1 MGDDEANAHM
11 GAESQISISNHKENM
26 AKQKIV
32 SVSGKLSTKSV
43 DGERRIVFV
52 ASSNNEDRHYEHVD
66 VASLRLPLK
75 GGGDI
80 TVSAIPEEGISEVI
94 DIPLMLN
101 HSGDVRDVIGSIRA
115 AYFSNNELTFEAG
128 ISKREIAQDMLTLL
142 EEGHLSNA
150 FSITMIDYDYN
161 FDSETI
167 SKAEVIEVS
176 LVYRGSNKEARL
188 LAIKSLLGDKM
199 PTKLK
204 QNDNFG
210 DANGDGKDHTVAPEV
225 KTPETPEATETAD
238 EIPAGETEAPETPE
252 TPEEEVADEPEG
264 EAPQETPET
273 NTNPEE
279 EEETMNKQIAK
290 DGVVAKGTT
299 PSQPTAVNNYL
310 KTKSALADF
319 KNIVL
324 KHHRGSNEQI
334 MREWSEHIKSKG
346 VTGDAIMPAQ
356 IENIFFKAWV
366 DNPGI
371 LATFRTLNVKNAAV
385 YAMSTSDT
393 AKGHKKGDAK
403 SDQDLSAT
411 RRDLKGLGIYK
422 KLPIDLQDLYDD
434 ETGELLAFRVEE
446 LATRVANAIAIGAL
460 IGQGSGDNA
469 TKQGNRGLYPMLN
482 DINANSGF
490 GGSVATK
497 VTGLEGEGSYELAVR
512 ALGAVKDEKH
522 AGKNLIVPTGFTT
535 EIKLA
540 KGSDGHLMF
549 PAGSDIAALLG
560 AKQIFEIDELVGKDV
575 KAIAYAN
582 QSYVLVGEP
591 TATVRTDFDTNKNQ
605 DIMLTERYVG
615 GSAQGYKTVAGAF
628 AHS

>member
-1 MGDDEANAHM
+1 MT
-11 GAESQISISNHKENM
+11 I
-26 AKQKIV
+26 KQKTV
-32 SVSGKLSTKSV
+32 SVTGKLSTKSV

-80 TVSAIPEEGISEVI
+80 TVSSIPSEGVSEVI

-128 ISKREIAQDMLTLL
+128 ISKREIAQEMLTLL

-161 FDSETI
+161 IDSETI

-188 LAIKSLLGDKM
+188 LAIKSLLGDEMK
-199 PTKLK
+199 TK

-210 DANGDGKDHTVAPEV
+210 DANGDGKDHTVAPES
-225 KTPETPEATETAD
+225 PEVETS
-238 EIPAGETEAPETPE
+238 ETTEAPETADE
-252 TPEEEVADEPEG
+252 TPTDNSGEEIVNESEG
-264 EAPQETPET
+264 ETQEALET
-273 NTNPEE
+273 NNNEE
-279 EEETMNKQIAK
+279 KEETMNNKEIAK
-290 DGVVAKGTT
+290 DAVVEKGAM
-299 PSQPTAVNNYL
+299 PNQPASANNYL
-310 KTKSALADF
+310 KTKAALVDF

-324 KHHRGSNEQI
+324 KNHRGSNEQI
-334 MREWSEHIKSKG
+334 MREWNENLKSKG
-346 VTGDAIMPAQ
+346 VTGDAIMPSQ

-371 LATFRTLNVKNAAV
+371 LATFRTVGVKSAAV
-385 YAMSTSDT
+385 YAIGTSDT
-393 AKGHKKGDAK
+393 ANGHKKGDAK
-403 SDQDLSAT
+403 ADQSLT
-411 RRDLKGLGIYK
+411 NVRRDLKGLGIYK

-446 LATRVANAIAIGAL
+446 LAARVANAIAVGAL
-460 IGQGSGDNA
+460 IGQGAGDKA
-469 TKQGNRGLYPMLN
+469 TLQGTRGLYPMLA
-482 DINANSGF
+482 DINATNGY
-490 GGSVATK
+490 GSNVATK
-497 VTGLEGEGSYELAVR
+497 VTGETGEGSYELAVR
-512 ALGAVKDEKH
+512 AVGAVKDEKN
-522 AGKNLIVPTGFTT
+522 AGKILVVPTGFTT
-535 EIKLA
+535 ELKLA

-549 PAGSDIAALLG
+549 PAGSNFANLLDV
-560 AKQIFEIDELVGKDV
+560 KQIFEIDELVGKDV

-582 QSYVLVGEP
+582 QSYVLIGEP

-605 DIMLTERYVG
+605 DVMLTERYVG

-628 AHS
+628 AHA

>member
-1 MGDDEANAHM
+1 MT
-11 GAESQISISNHKENM
+11 I
-26 AKQKIV
+26 KQKIV
-32 SVSGKLSTKSV
+32 SVTGKLSTKSV

-80 TVSAIPEEGISEVI
+80 TVSAIPSEGVSEVI

-128 ISKREIAQDMLTLL
+128 ISKREIAQEMLTLL

-161 FDSETI
+161 IDSETI

-188 LAIKSLLGDKM
+188 LAIKSLLGDEMK
-199 PTKLK
+199 TK

-210 DANGDGKDHTVAPEV
+210 DANGDGKDHTVAPEA
-225 KTPETPEATETAD
+225 PEVETS
-238 EIPAGETEAPETPE
+238 ETTEAPETVNE
-252 TPEEEVADEPEG
+252 TSADNSEEEITNESES
-264 EAPQETPET
+264 EAPQEALET
-273 NTNPEE
+273 NNNEE
-279 EEETMNKQIAK
+279 KEETMNKQIAK
-290 DGVVAKGTT
+290 DAVVEKGAM
-299 PSQPTAVNNYL
+299 PNQPASANNYL
-310 KTKSALADF
+310 KTKAALVDF

-324 KHHRGSNEQI
+324 KNHRGSNEQI
-334 MREWSEHIKSKG
+334 MREWNENLKSKG
-346 VTGDAIMPAQ
+346 VTGDAIMPSQ

-371 LATFRTLNVKNAAV
+371 LATFRTVGVKSAAV
-385 YAMSTSDT
+385 YAIGTSDT
-393 AKGHKKGDAK
+393 ANGHKKGDAK
-403 SDQDLSAT
+403 VDQSLT
-411 RRDLKGLGIYK
+411 NVRRDLKSLGIYK

-446 LATRVANAIAIGAL
+446 LAARVANAIAVGAL
-460 IGQGSGDNA
+460 IGQGTGDKA
-469 TKQGNRGLYPMLN
+469 TLQGTRGLYPMLA
-482 DINANSGF
+482 DINATSGY
-490 GGSVATK
+490 GSNVATK
-497 VTGLEGEGSYELAVR
+497 VTGETGEGSYELAVR
-512 ALGAVKDEKH
+512 AVGAVKDEKN
-522 AGKNLIVPTGFTT
+522 AGKILVVPTGFTT
-535 EIKLA
+535 ELKLA

-549 PAGSDIAALLG
+549 PAGSNFANLLDV
-560 AKQIFEIDELVGKDV
+560 KQIFEIDELVGKDV

-582 QSYVLVGEP
+582 QSYVLIGEP

-605 DIMLTERYVG
+605 DVMLTERYVG

-628 AHS
+628 AHA

>member
-1 MGDDEANAHM
+1 MT
-11 GAESQISISNHKENM
+11 I
-26 AKQKIV
+26 KQKIV
-32 SVSGKLSTKSV
+32 SVTGKLSTKSV

-80 TVSAIPEEGISEVI
+80 TVSAIPSEGVSEVI

-128 ISKREIAQDMLTLL
+128 ISKREIAQEMLTLL

-161 FDSETI
+161 IDSETI

-188 LAIKSLLGDKM
+188 LAIKSLLGDEMK
-199 PTKLK
+199 TK

-210 DANGDGKDHTVAPEV
+210 DANGDGKDHTVAPEA
-225 KTPETPEATETAD
+225 PEVETS
-238 EIPAGETEAPETPE
+238 ETTEAPETANE
-252 TPEEEVADEPEG
+252 TSADNSEEETTNESES
-264 EAPQETPET
+264 EAPQEALET
-273 NTNPEE
+273 NNNEE
-279 EEETMNKQIAK
+279 KEETMNNKEIAK
-290 DGVVAKGTT
+290 DAVVEKGIM
-299 PSQPTAVNNYL
+299 PNQPASANNYL
-310 KTKSALADF
+310 KTKAALVDF

-324 KHHRGSNEQI
+324 KNHRGSNEQI
-334 MREWSEHIKSKG
+334 MREWNENLKSKG
-346 VTGDAIMPAQ
+346 VTGDAIMPSQ

-371 LATFRTLNVKNAAV
+371 LATFRTVGVKSAAV
-385 YAMSTSDT
+385 YAIGTSDT
-393 AKGHKKGDAK
+393 ANGHKKGDAK
-403 SDQDLSAT
+403 ADQSLT
-411 RRDLKGLGIYK
+411 NVRRDLKGLGIYK

-446 LATRVANAIAIGAL
+446 LAARVANAIAVGAL
-460 IGQGSGDNA
+460 IGQGTGDKA
-469 TKQGNRGLYPMLN
+469 TLQGTRGLYPMLS
-482 DINANSGF
+482 DINATSGY
-490 GGSVATK
+490 GSNVATK
-497 VTGLEGEGSYELAVR
+497 VTGETGEGSYELAVR
-512 ALGAVKDEKH
+512 AVGAVKDEKN
-522 AGKNLIVPTGFTT
+522 AGKILVVPTGFTT
-535 EIKLA
+535 ELKLA

-549 PAGSDIAALLG
+549 PAGSNFANLLDV
-560 AKQIFEIDELVGKDV
+560 KQIFEIDELVGKDV

-582 QSYVLVGEP
+582 QSYVLIGEP

-605 DIMLTERYVG
+605 DVMLTERYVG

-628 AHS
+628 AHA

>member
-1 MGDDEANAHM
+1 MT
-11 GAESQISISNHKENM
+11 I
-26 AKQKIV
+26 KQKIV
-32 SVSGKLSTKSV
+32 SVTGKLSTKSV

-80 TVSAIPEEGISEVI
+80 TVSSIPSEGVSEVI

-128 ISKREIAQDMLTLL
+128 ISKREIAQEMLTLL

-161 FDSETI
+161 IDSETI

-188 LAIKSLLGDKM
+188 LAIKSLLGDEMK
-199 PTKLK
+199 TK

-210 DANGDGKDHTVAPEV
+210 DANGDGKDHTVIRED
-225 KTPETPEATETAD
+225 TEAK
-238 EIPAGETEAPETPE
+238 APETPE
-252 TPEEEVADEPEG
+252 VPETTDETPTDNSGEEIVNESEG
-264 EAPQETPET
+264 ETQEAPET
-273 NTNPEE
+273 NNNEE
-279 EEETMNKQIAK
+279 KEETMNNKQIAK
-290 DGVVAKGTT
+290 DAVVEKGAM
-299 PSQPTAVNNYL
+299 PNQPASVNNYL
-310 KTKSALADF
+310 KTKAALVDF

-324 KHHRGSNEQI
+324 KNHRGSNEQI
-334 MREWSEHIKSKG
+334 MREWNENLKSKG
-346 VTGDAIMPAQ
+346 VTGDAIMPSQ

-371 LATFRTLNVKNAAV
+371 LATFRTVGVKSAAV
-385 YAMSTSDT
+385 YAIGTSDT
-393 AKGHKKGDAK
+393 ANGHKKGDAK
-403 SDQDLSAT
+403 ADQSLT
-411 RRDLKGLGIYK
+411 NVRRDLKGLGIYK

-446 LATRVANAIAIGAL
+446 LAARVANAIAVGAL
-460 IGQGSGDNA
+460 IGQGTGDKA
-469 TKQGNRGLYPMLN
+469 TLQGTRGLYPMLA
-482 DINANSGF
+482 DINATSGY
-490 GGSVATK
+490 GSNVATK
-497 VTGLEGEGSYELAVR
+497 ITGETGEGSYELAVR
-512 ALGAVKDEKH
+512 AVGAVKDEKN
-522 AGKNLIVPTGFTT
+522 AGKILVVPTGFTT
-535 EIKLA
+535 ELKLA

-549 PAGSDIAALLG
+549 PAGSNFANLLDV
-560 AKQIFEIDELVGKDV
+560 KQIFEIDELVGKDV

-582 QSYVLVGEP
+582 QSYVLIGEP

-605 DIMLTERYVG
+605 DVMLTERYVG

-628 AHS
+628 AHA

>member
-1 MGDDEANAHM
+1 MT
-11 GAESQISISNHKENM
+11 I
-26 AKQKIV
+26 KQKIV
-32 SVSGKLSTKSV
+32 SVTGKLSTKSV

-80 TVSAIPEEGISEVI
+80 TVSSIPSEGVSEVI

-128 ISKREIAQDMLTLL
+128 ISKREIAQEMLTLL

-161 FDSETI
+161 IDSETI

-188 LAIKSLLGDKM
+188 LAIKSLLGDEMK
-199 PTKLK
+199 KK

-210 DANGDGKDHTVAPEV
+210 DANGDGKDHTVIPEDTEAKAPETSKV
-225 KTPETPEATETAD
+225 SETTNETPANNSGEETTN
-238 EIPAGETEAPETPE
+238 ESEGETQEAPETNNN
-252 TPEEEVADEPEG
+252 EEK
-264 EAPQETPET
+264 
-273 NTNPEE
+273 
-279 EEETMNKQIAK
+279 EETMNNKEIAK
-290 DGVVAKGTT
+290 DAVVEKGAM
-299 PSQPTAVNNYL
+299 PNQPASANNYL
-310 KTKSALADF
+310 KTKAALLDF

-324 KHHRGSNEQI
+324 KNHRGSNEQI
-334 MREWSEHIKSKG
+334 MREWNENLKSKG
-346 VTGDAIMPAQ
+346 VTGDAIMPSQ

-371 LATFRTLNVKNAAV
+371 LATFRTVGVKSAAV
-385 YAMSTSDT
+385 YAIGTSDT
-393 AKGHKKGDAK
+393 ANGHKKGDAK
-403 SDQDLSAT
+403 ADQSLT
-411 RRDLKGLGIYK
+411 NVRRDLKGLGIYK

-446 LATRVANAIAIGAL
+446 LAARVANAIAVGAL
-460 IGQGSGDNA
+460 IGQGTGDKA
-469 TKQGNRGLYPMLN
+469 TLQGTRGLYPMLA
-482 DINANSGF
+482 DINATNGY
-490 GGSVATK
+490 GSNVATK
-497 VTGLEGEGSYELAVR
+497 VTGETGEGSYELAVR
-512 ALGAVKDEKH
+512 AVGAVKDEKN
-522 AGKNLIVPTGFTT
+522 AGKILVVPTGYTT
-535 EIKLA
+535 ELKLA

-549 PAGSDIAALLG
+549 PAGSNFANLLDV
-560 AKQIFEIDELVGKDV
+560 KQIFEIDELVGKDV

-582 QSYVLVGEP
+582 QSYVLIGEP

-605 DIMLTERYVG
+605 DVMLTERYVG

-628 AHS
+628 AHA

>member
-1 MGDDEANAHM
+1 MT
-11 GAESQISISNHKENM
+11 I
-26 AKQKIV
+26 KQKIV
-32 SVSGKLSTKSV
+32 SVTGKLSTKSV

-80 TVSAIPEEGISEVI
+80 TVSSIPSEGVSEVI

-128 ISKREIAQDMLTLL
+128 ISKREIAQEMLTLL

-161 FDSETI
+161 IDSETI

-188 LAIKSLLGDKM
+188 LAIKSLLGDEMK
-199 PTKLK
+199 TK

-210 DANGDGKDHTVAPEV
+210 DANGDGKDHTVAPES
-225 KTPETPEATETAD
+225 PEVETS
-238 EIPAGETEAPETPE
+238 ETTEAPETADE
-252 TPEEEVADEPEG
+252 TPTDNSGEEIVNESESETQ
-264 EAPQETPET
+264 EALET
-273 NTNPEE
+273 NNNEE
-279 EEETMNKQIAK
+279 KEETMNNKEIAK
-290 DGVVAKGTT
+290 DAVVEKGAM
-299 PSQPTAVNNYL
+299 PNQPASANNYL
-310 KTKSALADF
+310 KTKAALVDF

-324 KHHRGSNEQI
+324 KNHRGSNEQI
-334 MREWSEHIKSKG
+334 MREWNENLKSKG
-346 VTGDAIMPAQ
+346 VTGDAIMPSQ

-371 LATFRTLNVKNAAV
+371 LATFRTVGVKSAAV
-385 YAMSTSDT
+385 YAIGTSDT
-393 AKGHKKGDAK
+393 ANGHKKGDAK
-403 SDQDLSAT
+403 ADQSLT
-411 RRDLKGLGIYK
+411 NVRRDLKGLGIYK

-446 LATRVANAIAIGAL
+446 LAARVANAIAVGAL
-460 IGQGSGDNA
+460 IGQGTGDKA
-469 TKQGNRGLYPMLN
+469 TLQGTRGLYPMLA
-482 DINANSGF
+482 DINATSGY
-490 GGSVATK
+490 GSNVATK
-497 VTGLEGEGSYELAVR
+497 ITGETGEGSYELAVR
-512 ALGAVKDEKH
+512 AVGAVKDEKN
-522 AGKNLIVPTGFTT
+522 AGKILVVPTGFTT
-535 EIKLA
+535 ELKLA

-549 PAGSDIAALLG
+549 PAGSNFANLLDV
-560 AKQIFEIDELVGKDV
+560 KQIFEIDELVGKDV

-582 QSYVLVGEP
+582 QSYVLIGEP

-605 DIMLTERYVG
+605 DVMLTERYVG

-628 AHS
+628 AHA

>member
-1 MGDDEANAHM
+1 MT
-11 GAESQISISNHKENM
+11 I
-26 AKQKIV
+26 KQKIV
-32 SVSGKLSTKSV
+32 SVTGKLSTKSV

-80 TVSAIPEEGISEVI
+80 TVSAIPSEGVSEVI

-128 ISKREIAQDMLTLL
+128 ISKREIAQEMLTLL

-161 FDSETI
+161 IDSETI

-188 LAIKSLLGDKM
+188 LAIKSLLGDEMK
-199 PTKLK
+199 TK

-210 DANGDGKDHTVAPEV
+210 DANGDGENHTVAPEAPEV
-225 KTPETPEATETAD
+225 ETSETTESPETANETSAD
-238 EIPAGETEAPETPE
+238 NS
-252 TPEEEVADEPEG
+252 EEETTNESES
-264 EAPQETPET
+264 EAPQEALET
-273 NTNPEE
+273 NNTEE
-279 EEETMNKQIAK
+279 KEETMNNKEIAK
-290 DGVVAKGTT
+290 DAVVEKGAM
-299 PSQPTAVNNYL
+299 PNQPASANNYL
-310 KTKSALADF
+310 KTKAALVDF

-324 KHHRGSNEQI
+324 KNHRGSNEQI
-334 MREWSEHIKSKG
+334 MREWNENLKSKG
-346 VTGDAIMPAQ
+346 VTGDAIMPSQ

-371 LATFRTLNVKNAAV
+371 LATFRTVGVKSAAV
-385 YAMSTSDT
+385 YAIGTSDT
-393 AKGHKKGDAK
+393 ANGHKKGDAK
-403 SDQDLSAT
+403 ADQSLT
-411 RRDLKGLGIYK
+411 NVRRDLKGLGIYK

-446 LATRVANAIAIGAL
+446 LAARVANAIAVGAL
-460 IGQGSGDNA
+460 IGQGTGDKA
-469 TKQGNRGLYPMLN
+469 TLQGTRGLYPMLA
-482 DINANSGF
+482 DINATNGY
-490 GGSVATK
+490 GSNVATK
-497 VTGLEGEGSYELAVR
+497 ITGETGEGSYELAVR
-512 ALGAVKDEKH
+512 AVGAVKDEKN
-522 AGKNLIVPTGFTT
+522 AGKILVVPTGFTT
-535 EIKLA
+535 ELKLA

-549 PAGSDIAALLG
+549 PAGSNFANLLDV
-560 AKQIFEIDELVGKDV
+560 KQIFEIDELVGKDV

-582 QSYVLVGEP
+582 QSYVLIGEP

-605 DIMLTERYVG
+605 DVMLTERYVG

-628 AHS
+628 AHA

>member
-1 MGDDEANAHM
+1 MT
-11 GAESQISISNHKENM
+11 I
-26 AKQKIV
+26 KQKIV
-32 SVSGKLSTKSV
+32 SVTGKLSTKSV

-80 TVSAIPEEGISEVI
+80 TVSAIPSEGVSEVI

-128 ISKREIAQDMLTLL
+128 ISKREIAQEMLTLL

-161 FDSETI
+161 IDSETI

-188 LAIKSLLGDKM
+188 LAIKSLLGDEMK
-199 PTKLK
+199 TK

-210 DANGDGKDHTVAPEV
+210 DANGDGKDHTVAPEA
-225 KTPETPEATETAD
+225 PEVETSETTEVPETAD
-238 EIPAGETEAPETPE
+238 ETPTDNSGEEIVNESEGETQEAL
-252 TPEEEVADEPEG
+252 
-264 EAPQETPET
+264 ET
-273 NTNPEE
+273 NNNEE
-279 EEETMNKQIAK
+279 KEETMNNKEIAK
-290 DGVVAKGTT
+290 DAVVEKGAM
-299 PSQPTAVNNYL
+299 PNQPASANNYL
-310 KTKSALADF
+310 KTKAALVDF

-324 KHHRGSNEQI
+324 KNHRGSNEQI
-334 MREWSEHIKSKG
+334 MREWNENLKSKG
-346 VTGDAIMPAQ
+346 VTGDAIMPSQ

-371 LATFRTLNVKNAAV
+371 LATFRTVGVKSAAV
-385 YAMSTSDT
+385 YAIGTSDT
-393 AKGHKKGDAK
+393 ANGHKKGDAK
-403 SDQDLSAT
+403 ADQSLT
-411 RRDLKGLGIYK
+411 NVRRDLKGLGIYK

-446 LATRVANAIAIGAL
+446 LAARVANAIAVGAL
-460 IGQGSGDNA
+460 IGQGTGDKA
-469 TKQGNRGLYPMLN
+469 TLQGTRGLYPMLA
-482 DINANSGF
+482 DINATSGY
-490 GGSVATK
+490 GSNVATK
-497 VTGLEGEGSYELAVR
+497 ITGETGEGSYELAVR
-512 ALGAVKDEKH
+512 AVGAVKDEKN
-522 AGKNLIVPTGFTT
+522 AGKILVVPTGFTT
-535 EIKLA
+535 ELKLA

-549 PAGSDIAALLG
+549 PAGSNFANLLDV
-560 AKQIFEIDELVGKDV
+560 KQIFEIDELVGKDV

-582 QSYVLVGEP
+582 QSYVLIGEP

-605 DIMLTERYVG
+605 DVMLTERYVG

-628 AHS
+628 AHA

>member
-1 MGDDEANAHM
+1 MT
-11 GAESQISISNHKENM
+11 I
-26 AKQKIV
+26 KQKIV
-32 SVSGKLSTKSV
+32 SVTGKLSTKSV

-80 TVSAIPEEGISEVI
+80 TVSAIPSEGVSEVI

-128 ISKREIAQDMLTLL
+128 ISKREIAQEMLTLL

-161 FDSETI
+161 IDSETI

-188 LAIKSLLGDKM
+188 LAIKSLLGDEMK
-199 PTKLK
+199 TK

-210 DANGDGKDHTVAPEV
+210 DANGDGKDHTVAPES
-225 KTPETPEATETAD
+225 PEVETS
-238 EIPAGETEAPETPE
+238 ETTEAPETADE
-252 TPEEEVADEPEG
+252 TPTDNSGEEIVNESEG
-264 EAPQETPET
+264 ETQEALET
-273 NTNPEE
+273 NNNEE
-279 EEETMNKQIAK
+279 KEETMNNKEIAK
-290 DGVVAKGTT
+290 DAVVEKGAM
-299 PSQPTAVNNYL
+299 PNQPASANNYL
-310 KTKSALADF
+310 KTKAALVDF

-324 KHHRGSNEQI
+324 KNHRGSNEQI
-334 MREWSEHIKSKG
+334 MREWNENLKSKG
-346 VTGDAIMPAQ
+346 VTGDAIMPSQ

-371 LATFRTLNVKNAAV
+371 LATFRTVGVKSAAV
-385 YAMSTSDT
+385 YAIGTSDT
-393 AKGHKKGDAK
+393 ANGHKKGDAK
-403 SDQDLSAT
+403 ADQSLT
-411 RRDLKGLGIYK
+411 NVRRDLKGLGIYK

-446 LATRVANAIAIGAL
+446 LAARVANAIAVGAL
-460 IGQGSGDNA
+460 IGQGTGDKA
-469 TKQGNRGLYPMLN
+469 TLQGTRGLYPMLS
-482 DINANSGF
+482 DINATSGY
-490 GGSVATK
+490 GSNVATK
-497 VTGLEGEGSYELAVR
+497 VTGETGEGSYELAVR
-512 ALGAVKDEKH
+512 AVGAVKDEKN
-522 AGKNLIVPTGFTT
+522 AGKILVVPTGFTT
-535 EIKLA
+535 ELKLA

-549 PAGSDIAALLG
+549 PAGSNFANLLDV
-560 AKQIFEIDELVGKDV
+560 KQIFEIDELVSKDV

-582 QSYVLVGEP
+582 QSYVLIGEP

-605 DIMLTERYVG
+605 DVMLTERYVG

-628 AHS
+628 AHA

>member
-1 MGDDEANAHM
+1 MT
-11 GAESQISISNHKENM
+11 I
-26 AKQKIV
+26 KQKIV
-32 SVSGKLSTKSV
+32 SVTGKLSTKSV

-80 TVSAIPEEGISEVI
+80 TVSAIPSEGVSEVI

-128 ISKREIAQDMLTLL
+128 ISKREIAQEMLTLL

-161 FDSETI
+161 IDSETI

-188 LAIKSLLGDKM
+188 LAIKSLLGDEMK
-199 PTKLK
+199 TK

-210 DANGDGKDHTVAPEV
+210 DANGDGKDHTVAPES
-225 KTPETPEATETAD
+225 PEVETS
-238 EIPAGETEAPETPE
+238 ETTEAPETADE
-252 TPEEEVADEPEG
+252 TPTDNSGEEIVNESEG
-264 EAPQETPET
+264 ETQEALET
-273 NTNPEE
+273 NNNEE
-279 EEETMNKQIAK
+279 KEETMNNKEIAK
-290 DGVVAKGTT
+290 DAVVEKGAM
-299 PSQPTAVNNYL
+299 PNQPASANNYL
-310 KTKSALADF
+310 KTKAALVDF

-324 KHHRGSNEQI
+324 KNHRGSNEQI
-334 MREWSEHIKSKG
+334 MREWNENLKSKG
-346 VTGDAIMPAQ
+346 VTGDAIMPSQ

-371 LATFRTLNVKNAAV
+371 LATFRTVGVKSAAV
-385 YAMSTSDT
+385 YAIGTSDT
-393 AKGHKKGDAK
+393 ANGHKKGDAK
-403 SDQDLSAT
+403 ADQSLT
-411 RRDLKGLGIYK
+411 NVRRDLKGLGIYK

-446 LATRVANAIAIGAL
+446 LAARVANAIAVGAL
-460 IGQGSGDNA
+460 IGQGTGDKA
-469 TKQGNRGLYPMLN
+469 TLQGTRGLYPMLA
-482 DINANSGF
+482 DINATSGY
-490 GGSVATK
+490 GSNVATK
-497 VTGLEGEGSYELAVR
+497 ITGETGEGSYELAVR
-512 ALGAVKDEKH
+512 AVGAVKDEKN
-522 AGKNLIVPTGFTT
+522 AGKILVVPTGFTT
-535 EIKLA
+535 ELKLA

-549 PAGSDIAALLG
+549 PAGSNFANLLDV
-560 AKQIFEIDELVGKDV
+560 KQIFEIDELVGKDV

-582 QSYVLVGEP
+582 QSYILIGEP

-605 DIMLTERYVG
+605 DVMLTERYVG

-628 AHS
+628 AHA

>member
-1 MGDDEANAHM
+1 
-11 GAESQISISNHKENM
+11 M

-32 SVSGKLSTKSV
+32 SVSGRLSTKSV

-188 LAIKSLLGDKM
+188 LAIKSLLGGQM
-199 PTKLK
+199 PKTK

-210 DANGDGKDHTVAPEV
+210 DANGDGKDHTVNPETPV
-225 KTPETPEATETAD
+225 EPANEVPETPEATAN
-238 EIPAGETEAPETPE
+238 PAGESEVPENPETPE
-252 TPEEEVADEPEG
+252 TPEEKPEG

-279 EEETMNKQIAK
+279 EETMNKQIAK
-290 DGVVAKGTT
+290 DGVVAKGAM
-299 PSQPTAVNNYL
+299 PSQPTVVNNYL
-310 KTKSALADF
+310 KTKAALADF

-324 KHHRGSNEQI
+324 KNHRGSNEQI
-334 MREWSEHIKSKG
+334 MREWVENLKVKG
-346 VTGDAIMPAQ
+346 VTGDAIMPAS
-356 IENIFFKAWV
+356 IENIFFNAWV

-371 LATFRTLNVKNAAV
+371 LATFRTINVKNASV

-393 AKGHKKGDAK
+393 AKGHKKGEIKA
-403 SDQDLSAT
+403 DQTLSAV

-446 LATRVANAIAIGAL
+446 LAARVANAIAIGAL
-460 IGQGSGDNA
+460 IGQGSGDEA

-497 VTGLEGEGSYELAVR
+497 VTGEAGDGSYELAVR
-512 ALGAVKDEKH
+512 ALGAVKDENH
-522 AGKNLIVPTGFTT
+522 AGKILVVPTGFSTAL
-535 EIKLA
+535 KLA
-540 KGSDGHLMF
+540 KGQDGHLMF

-591 TATVRTDFDTNKNQ
+591 TATVRTDFDMSKNQ

-628 AHS
+628 SA

>member
-1 MGDDEANAHM
+1 MT
-11 GAESQISISNHKENM
+11 I
-26 AKQKIV
+26 KQKIV
-32 SVSGKLSTKSV
+32 SVTGKLSTKSV

-80 TVSAIPEEGISEVI
+80 TVSAIPSEGVSEVI

-128 ISKREIAQDMLTLL
+128 ISKREIAQEMLTLL

-161 FDSETI
+161 IDSETI

-188 LAIKSLLGDKM
+188 LAIKSLLGDEMK
-199 PTKLK
+199 TK

-210 DANGDGKDHTVAPEV
+210 DANGDGENHTVAPEA
-225 KTPETPEATETAD
+225 PEVETS
-238 EIPAGETEAPETPE
+238 ETTEAPETANE
-252 TPEEEVADEPEG
+252 TSADNSEEETTNESES
-264 EAPQETPET
+264 EAPQEALET
-273 NTNPEE
+273 NNNEE
-279 EEETMNKQIAK
+279 KEETMNKQIAK
-290 DGVVAKGTT
+290 DAVVEKGVM
-299 PSQPTAVNNYL
+299 PNQPASANNYL
-310 KTKSALADF
+310 KTKAALVDF

-324 KHHRGSNEQI
+324 KNHRGSNEQI
-334 MREWSEHIKSKG
+334 MREWNENLKSKG
-346 VTGDAIMPAQ
+346 VTGDAIMPSQ

-371 LATFRTLNVKNAAV
+371 LATFRTVGVKSAAV
-385 YAMSTSDT
+385 YAIGTSDT
-393 AKGHKKGDAK
+393 ANGHKKGDAK
-403 SDQDLSAT
+403 ADQSLT
-411 RRDLKGLGIYK
+411 NVRRDLKGLGIYK

-446 LATRVANAIAIGAL
+446 LAARVANAIAVGAL
-460 IGQGSGDNA
+460 IGQGTGDKA
-469 TKQGNRGLYPMLN
+469 TLQGTRGLYPMLS
-482 DINANSGF
+482 DINATSGY
-490 GGSVATK
+490 GSNVATK
-497 VTGLEGEGSYELAVR
+497 VTGETGEGSYELAVR
-512 ALGAVKDEKH
+512 AVGAVKDEKN
-522 AGKNLIVPTGFTT
+522 AGKILVVPTGFTT
-535 EIKLA
+535 ELKLA

-549 PAGSDIAALLG
+549 PAGSNFANLLDV
-560 AKQIFEIDELVGKDV
+560 KQIFEIDELVGKDV

-582 QSYVLVGEP
+582 QSYVLIGEP

-605 DIMLTERYVG
+605 DVMLTERYVG

-628 AHS
+628 AHA

>member
-1 MGDDEANAHM
+1 MT
-11 GAESQISISNHKENM
+11 I
-26 AKQKIV
+26 KQKIV
-32 SVSGKLSTKSV
+32 SVTGKLSTKSV

-80 TVSAIPEEGISEVI
+80 TVSSIPSEGVSEVI

-128 ISKREIAQDMLTLL
+128 ISKREIAQEMLTLL

-161 FDSETI
+161 IDSETI

-188 LAIKSLLGDKM
+188 LAIKSLLGDEMK
-199 PTKLK
+199 TK

-210 DANGDGKDHTVAPEV
+210 DANGDGENHTIIPED
-225 KTPETPEATETAD
+225 TEAK
-238 EIPAGETEAPETPE
+238 APETTNE
-252 TPEEEVADEPEG
+252 TPTDNSGEETTNESEG
-264 EAPQETPET
+264 ETQEASET
-273 NTNPEE
+273 NNNEE
-279 EEETMNKQIAK
+279 KEETMNNKEIAK
-290 DGVVAKGTT
+290 DAVVEKGAM
-299 PSQPTAVNNYL
+299 PNQPASANNYL
-310 KTKSALADF
+310 KTKAALVDF

-324 KHHRGSNEQI
+324 KNHRGSNEQI
-334 MREWSEHIKSKG
+334 MREWNENLKSKG
-346 VTGDAIMPAQ
+346 VTGDAIMPSQ

-371 LATFRTLNVKNAAV
+371 LATFRTVGVKSAAV
-385 YAMSTSDT
+385 YAIGTSDT
-393 AKGHKKGDAK
+393 ANGHKKGDAK
-403 SDQDLSAT
+403 ADQSLT
-411 RRDLKGLGIYK
+411 NVRRDLKGLGIYK

-446 LATRVANAIAIGAL
+446 LAARVANAIAVGAL
-460 IGQGSGDNA
+460 IGQGAGDKA
-469 TKQGNRGLYPMLN
+469 TLQGTRGLYPMLA
-482 DINANSGF
+482 DINAANGY
-490 GGSVATK
+490 GSNVATK
-497 VTGLEGEGSYELAVR
+497 VTGETGEGSYELAVR
-512 ALGAVKDEKH
+512 AVGAVKDEKN
-522 AGKNLIVPTGFTT
+522 AGKILVVPTGFTT
-535 EIKLA
+535 ELKLA

-549 PAGSDIAALLG
+549 PAGSNFANLLDV
-560 AKQIFEIDELVGKDV
+560 KQIFEIDELVGKDV

-582 QSYVLVGEP
+582 QSYVLIGEP

-605 DIMLTERYVG
+605 DVMLTERYVG

-628 AHS
+628 AHA

>member
-1 MGDDEANAHM
+1 MT
-11 GAESQISISNHKENM
+11 I
-26 AKQKIV
+26 KQKIV
-32 SVSGKLSTKSV
+32 SVTGKLSTKSV

-80 TVSAIPEEGISEVI
+80 TVSAIPSEGVSEVI

-128 ISKREIAQDMLTLL
+128 ISKREIAQEMLTLL

-161 FDSETI
+161 IDSETI

-188 LAIKSLLGDKM
+188 LAIKSLLGDEMK
-199 PTKLK
+199 TK

-210 DANGDGKDHTVAPEV
+210 DANGDGKDHTVAPES
-225 KTPETPEATETAD
+225 PEVETS
-238 EIPAGETEAPETPE
+238 ETTEAPETADE
-252 TPEEEVADEPEG
+252 TPTDNSGEEIVNESEG
-264 EAPQETPET
+264 ETQEALET
-273 NTNPEE
+273 NNNEE
-279 EEETMNKQIAK
+279 KEETMNNKEIAK
-290 DGVVAKGTT
+290 DAVVEKGAM
-299 PSQPTAVNNYL
+299 PNQPASANNYL
-310 KTKSALADF
+310 KTKAALVDF

-324 KHHRGSNEQI
+324 KNHRGSNEQI
-334 MREWSEHIKSKG
+334 MREWNENLKSKG
-346 VTGDAIMPAQ
+346 VTGDAIMPSQ
-356 IENIFFKAWV
+356 IENVFFKAWV

-371 LATFRTLNVKNAAV
+371 LATFRTVGVKSAAV
-385 YAMSTSDT
+385 YAIGTSDT
-393 AKGHKKGDAK
+393 ANGHKKGDAK
-403 SDQDLSAT
+403 ADQSLT
-411 RRDLKGLGIYK
+411 NVRRDLKGLGIYK

-446 LATRVANAIAIGAL
+446 LAARVANAIAVGAL
-460 IGQGSGDNA
+460 IGQGTGDKA
-469 TKQGNRGLYPMLN
+469 TLQGTRGLYPMLA
-482 DINANSGF
+482 DINATSGY
-490 GGSVATK
+490 GSNVATK
-497 VTGLEGEGSYELAVR
+497 ITGETGEGSYELAVR
-512 ALGAVKDEKH
+512 AVGAVKDEKN
-522 AGKNLIVPTGFTT
+522 AGKILVVPTGFTT
-535 EIKLA
+535 ELKLA

-549 PAGSDIAALLG
+549 PAGSNFANLLDV
-560 AKQIFEIDELVGKDV
+560 KQIFEIDELVGKDV

-582 QSYVLVGEP
+582 QSYVLIGEP

-605 DIMLTERYVG
+605 DVMLTERYVG

-628 AHS
+628 AHA

>member
-1 MGDDEANAHM
+1 MT
-11 GAESQISISNHKENM
+11 I
-26 AKQKIV
+26 KQKIV
-32 SVSGKLSTKSV
+32 SVTGKLSTKSV

-80 TVSAIPEEGISEVI
+80 TVSAIPSEGVSEVI

-128 ISKREIAQDMLTLL
+128 ISKREIAQEMLTLL

-161 FDSETI
+161 IDSETI

-188 LAIKSLLGDKM
+188 LAIKSLLGDEMK
-199 PTKLK
+199 KK

-210 DANGDGKDHTVAPEV
+210 DANGDGKDHTVALEAPEV
-225 KTPETPEATETAD
+225 
-238 EIPAGETEAPETPE
+238 ETPE
-252 TPEEEVADEPEG
+252 TPEVSETTNETSADNSEEETTNESES
-264 EAPQETPET
+264 EAPQEALET
-273 NTNPEE
+273 NNNEE
-279 EEETMNKQIAK
+279 KEETMNKQIAK
-290 DGVVAKGTT
+290 DAVVEKGAM
-299 PSQPTAVNNYL
+299 PNQPASANNYL
-310 KTKSALADF
+310 KTKAALVDF

-324 KHHRGSNEQI
+324 KNHRGSNEQI
-334 MREWSEHIKSKG
+334 MREWNENLKSKG
-346 VTGDAIMPAQ
+346 VTGDAIMPSQ

-371 LATFRTLNVKNAAV
+371 LATFRTVGVKSAAV
-385 YAMSTSDT
+385 YAIGTSDT
-393 AKGHKKGDAK
+393 ANGHKKGDAK
-403 SDQDLSAT
+403 ADQSLT
-411 RRDLKGLGIYK
+411 NVRRDLKGLGIYK

-446 LATRVANAIAIGAL
+446 LAARVANAIAVGAL
-460 IGQGSGDNA
+460 IGQGTGDKA
-469 TKQGNRGLYPMLN
+469 TLQGTRGLYPMLA
-482 DINANSGF
+482 DINATSGY
-490 GGSVATK
+490 GSNVATK
-497 VTGLEGEGSYELAVR
+497 VTGETGEGSYELAVR
-512 ALGAVKDEKH
+512 AVGAVKDEKN
-522 AGKNLIVPTGFTT
+522 AGKILVVPTGFTT
-535 EIKLA
+535 ELKLA

-549 PAGSDIAALLG
+549 PAGSNFANLLDV
-560 AKQIFEIDELVGKDV
+560 KQIFEIDELVGKDV

-582 QSYVLVGEP
+582 QSYVLIGEP

-605 DIMLTERYVG
+605 DVMLTERYVG

-628 AHS
+628 AHA

>member
-1 MGDDEANAHM
+1 MT
-11 GAESQISISNHKENM
+11 I
-26 AKQKIV
+26 KQKIV
-32 SVSGKLSTKSV
+32 SVTGKLSTKSV

-80 TVSAIPEEGISEVI
+80 TVSAIPSEGVSEVI

-128 ISKREIAQDMLTLL
+128 ISKREIAQEMLTLL

-161 FDSETI
+161 IDSETI

-188 LAIKSLLGDKM
+188 LAIKSLLGDGMK
-199 PTKLK
+199 TK
-204 QNDNFG
+204 QNDYFG
-210 DANGDGKDHTVAPEV
+210 DANGDGKDHTVAPEA
-225 KTPETPEATETAD
+225 PEVETS
-238 EIPAGETEAPETPE
+238 ETTEAPETAGE
-252 TPEEEVADEPEG
+252 TSADNSEEETTNESEG
-264 EAPQETPET
+264 ETQEAPET
-273 NTNPEE
+273 NNNEE
-279 EEETMNKQIAK
+279 KEETMNNKEIAK
-290 DGVVAKGTT
+290 DAVVEKGAM
-299 PSQPTAVNNYL
+299 PNQPASANNYL
-310 KTKSALADF
+310 KTKAALLDF

-324 KHHRGSNEQI
+324 KNHRGSNEQI
-334 MREWSEHIKSKG
+334 MREWSENLKSKG
-346 VTGDAIMPAQ
+346 VTGDAIMPSQ

-371 LATFRTLNVKNAAV
+371 LATFRTVGVKSAAV
-385 YAMSTSDT
+385 YAIGTSDT
-393 AKGHKKGDAK
+393 ANGHKKGDAK
-403 SDQDLSAT
+403 ADQSLT
-411 RRDLKGLGIYK
+411 NVRRDLKGLGIYK

-446 LATRVANAIAIGAL
+446 LAARVANAIAVGAL
-460 IGQGSGDNA
+460 IGQGTGDKA
-469 TKQGNRGLYPMLN
+469 TLQGTRGLYPMLS
-482 DINANSGF
+482 DINATSGY
-490 GGSVATK
+490 GSNVATK
-497 VTGLEGEGSYELAVR
+497 VTGETGEGSYELAVR
-512 ALGAVKDEKH
+512 AVGAVKDEKN
-522 AGKNLIVPTGFTT
+522 AGKILVVPTGFTT
-535 EIKLA
+535 ELKLA

-549 PAGSDIAALLG
+549 PAGSNFANLLDV
-560 AKQIFEIDELVGKDV
+560 KQIFEIDELVGKDV

-582 QSYVLVGEP
+582 QSYVLIGEP

-605 DIMLTERYVG
+605 DVMLTERYVG

-628 AHS
+628 AHA

>member
-1 MGDDEANAHM
+1 MT
-11 GAESQISISNHKENM
+11 I
-26 AKQKIV
+26 KQKIV
-32 SVSGKLSTKSV
+32 SVTGKLSTKSV

-80 TVSAIPEEGISEVI
+80 TVSAIPSEGVSEVI

-128 ISKREIAQDMLTLL
+128 ISKREIAQEMLTLL

-161 FDSETI
+161 IDSETI

-188 LAIKSLLGDKM
+188 LAIKSLLGDEMK
-199 PTKLK
+199 TK

-210 DANGDGKDHTVAPEV
+210 DANGDGKDHTVAPEA
-225 KTPETPEATETAD
+225 PEVETS
-238 EIPAGETEAPETPE
+238 ETTEAPETANE
-252 TPEEEVADEPEG
+252 TSADNSEEETTNESEG
-264 EAPQETPET
+264 ETQEAPET
-273 NTNPEE
+273 NNNEE
-279 EEETMNKQIAK
+279 KEETMNNKEIAK
-290 DGVVAKGTT
+290 DAVVAKGAM
-299 PSQPTAVNNYL
+299 PNQPASANNYL
-310 KTKSALADF
+310 KTKAALVDF

-324 KHHRGSNEQI
+324 KNHRGSNEQI
-334 MREWSEHIKSKG
+334 MREWNENLKSKG
-346 VTGDAIMPAQ
+346 VTGDAIMPSQ

-371 LATFRTLNVKNAAV
+371 LATFRTVGVKSAAV
-385 YAMSTSDT
+385 YAIGTSDT
-393 AKGHKKGDAK
+393 ANGHKKGDAK
-403 SDQDLSAT
+403 ADQSLT
-411 RRDLKGLGIYK
+411 NVRRDLKGLGIYK
-422 KLPIDLQDLYDD
+422 KLPIDLQDLYDN

-446 LATRVANAIAIGAL
+446 LAARVANAIAVGAL
-460 IGQGSGDNA
+460 IGQGTGDKA
-469 TKQGNRGLYPMLN
+469 TLQGTRGLYPMLA
-482 DINANSGF
+482 DINATNGY
-490 GGSVATK
+490 GSNVATK
-497 VTGLEGEGSYELAVR
+497 VTGETGEGSYELAVR
-512 ALGAVKDEKH
+512 AVGAVKDEKN
-522 AGKNLIVPTGFTT
+522 AGKILVVPTGFTT
-535 EIKLA
+535 ELKLA

-549 PAGSDIAALLG
+549 PAGSNFANLLDV
-560 AKQIFEIDELVGKDV
+560 KQIFEIDELVGKDV

-582 QSYVLVGEP
+582 QSYVLIGEP

-605 DIMLTERYVG
+605 DVMLTERYVG

-628 AHS
+628 AHA

>member
-1 MGDDEANAHM
+1 MT
-11 GAESQISISNHKENM
+11 I
-26 AKQKIV
+26 KQKIV
-32 SVSGKLSTKSV
+32 SVTGKLSTKSV

-80 TVSAIPEEGISEVI
+80 TVSSIPSEGVSEVI

-128 ISKREIAQDMLTLL
+128 ISKREIAQEMLTLL

-161 FDSETI
+161 IDSETI

-188 LAIKSLLGDKM
+188 LAIKSLLGDEMK
-199 PTKLK
+199 KK

-210 DANGDGKDHTVAPEV
+210 DANGDGKDHTVAPEA
-225 KTPETPEATETAD
+225 PEV
-238 EIPAGETEAPETPE
+238 ETPE
-252 TPEEEVADEPEG
+252 TPEVSETTNETSADNSEEETTNESES
-264 EAPQETPET
+264 EAPQEALET
-273 NTNPEE
+273 NNNEE
-279 EEETMNKQIAK
+279 KEETMNKQIAK
-290 DGVVAKGTT
+290 DAVVEKGAM
-299 PSQPTAVNNYL
+299 PNQPASANNYL
-310 KTKSALADF
+310 KTKAALVDF

-324 KHHRGSNEQI
+324 KNHRGSNEQI
-334 MREWSEHIKSKG
+334 MREWNENLKSKG
-346 VTGDAIMPAQ
+346 VTGDAIMPSQ

-371 LATFRTLNVKNAAV
+371 LATFRTVGVKSAAV
-385 YAMSTSDT
+385 YAIGTSDT
-393 AKGHKKGDAK
+393 ANGHKKGDAK
-403 SDQDLSAT
+403 ADQSLT
-411 RRDLKGLGIYK
+411 NVRRDLKGLGIYK

-446 LATRVANAIAIGAL
+446 LAARVANAIAVGAL
-460 IGQGSGDNA
+460 IGQGTGDKA
-469 TKQGNRGLYPMLN
+469 TLQGTRGLYPMLS
-482 DINANSGF
+482 DINATSGY
-490 GGSVATK
+490 GSNVATK
-497 VTGLEGEGSYELAVR
+497 VTGETGEGSYELAVR
-512 ALGAVKDEKH
+512 AVGAVKDEKN
-522 AGKNLIVPTGFTT
+522 AGKILVVPTGFTT
-535 EIKLA
+535 ELKLA

-549 PAGSDIAALLG
+549 PAGSNFANLLDV
-560 AKQIFEIDELVGKDV
+560 KQIFEIDELVGKDV

-582 QSYVLVGEP
+582 QSYVLIGEP

-605 DIMLTERYVG
+605 DVMLTERYVG

-628 AHS
+628 AHA

>member
-1 MGDDEANAHM
+1 
-11 GAESQISISNHKENM
+11 M

-32 SVSGKLSTKSV
+32 SVSGRLSTKSV

-199 PTKLK
+199 PKFK

-210 DANGDGKDHTVAPEV
+210 DANGDGKDHTVAPETPV
-225 KTPETPEATETAD
+225 EPTDQAPTTPETGEPEVPEN
-238 EIPAGETEAPETPE
+238 PETPE
-252 TPEEEVADEPEG
+252 TPEETPTG
-264 EAPQETPET
+264 EAPTETPE
-273 NTNPEE
+273 NDNQEVNNSQG
-279 EEETMNKQIAK
+279 ETMNKQIAK
-290 DGVVAKGTT
+290 DGVVAKGAM
-299 PSQPTAVNNYL
+299 PNQPASANNYL
-310 KTKSALADF
+310 KSKAALADF

-324 KHHRGSNEQI
+324 KNHRGSNEQI
-334 MREWSEHIKSKG
+334 MREWNAHIKSKG

-371 LATFRTLNVKNAAV
+371 LATFRTLKVKNAAV

-393 AKGHKKGDAK
+393 AKGHKKGEEK
-403 SDQDLSAT
+403 SNQTLTSV

-446 LATRVANAIAIGAL
+446 LAARVANAIAIGAL

-469 TKQGNRGLYPMLN
+469 TKQGNRGLYPMLS
-482 DINANSGF
+482 DINAGSGF

-522 AGKNLIVPTGFTT
+522 AGKILVVPTGFTT

-560 AKQIFEIDELVGKDV
+560 AKQIFEIDELVGKDI

-591 TATVRTDFDTNKNQ
+591 TATVRTDFDVNKNQ

-628 AHS
+628 AHA

>member
-1 MGDDEANAHM
+1 MT
-11 GAESQISISNHKENM
+11 I
-26 AKQKIV
+26 KQKIV
-32 SVSGKLSTKSV
+32 SVTGKLSTKSV

-80 TVSAIPEEGISEVI
+80 TVSAIPSEGVSEVI

-128 ISKREIAQDMLTLL
+128 ISKREIAQEMLTLL

-161 FDSETI
+161 IDSETI

-188 LAIKSLLGDKM
+188 LAIKSLLGDEMK
-199 PTKLK
+199 TK

-210 DANGDGKDHTVAPEV
+210 DANGDGENHTVI
-225 KTPETPEATETAD
+225 PEATEAPETVG
-238 EIPAGETEAPETPE
+238 ETPAGETEAPKAPDNS
-252 TPEEEVADEPEG
+252 EEEAANESEG
-264 EAPQETPET
+264 ETQEVLET
-273 NTNPEE
+273 NNTEE
-279 EEETMNKQIAK
+279 KEETMNNKEIAK
-290 DGVVAKGTT
+290 DAVVEKGVM
-299 PSQPTAVNNYL
+299 PNQPASANNYL
-310 KTKSALADF
+310 KTKAALVDF

-324 KHHRGSNEQI
+324 KNHRGSNEQI
-334 MREWSEHIKSKG
+334 MREWNENLKSKG
-346 VTGDAIMPAQ
+346 VTGDAIMPSQ

-371 LATFRTLNVKNAAV
+371 LATFRTVGVKSAAV
-385 YAMSTSDT
+385 YAIGTSDT
-393 AKGHKKGDAK
+393 ASGHKKGDAK
-403 SDQDLSAT
+403 ADQSLT
-411 RRDLKGLGIYK
+411 NVRRDLKGLGIYK

-446 LATRVANAIAIGAL
+446 LAARVANAIAVGAL
-460 IGQGSGDNA
+460 IGQGTGDKA
-469 TKQGNRGLYPMLN
+469 TLQGTRGLYPMLS
-482 DINANSGF
+482 DINATSGY
-490 GGSVATK
+490 GSNVATK
-497 VTGLEGEGSYELAVR
+497 VTGETGEGSYELAVR
-512 ALGAVKDEKH
+512 AVGAVKDEKN
-522 AGKNLIVPTGFTT
+522 AGKILVVPTGFTT
-535 EIKLA
+535 ELKLA

-549 PAGSDIAALLG
+549 PAGSNFANLLDV
-560 AKQIFEIDELVGKDV
+560 KQIFEIDELVGKDV

-582 QSYVLVGEP
+582 QSYVLIGEP

-605 DIMLTERYVG
+605 DVMLTERYVG

-628 AHS
+628 AHA

>member
-1 MGDDEANAHM
+1 MT
-11 GAESQISISNHKENM
+11 I
-26 AKQKIV
+26 KQKIV
-32 SVSGKLSTKSV
+32 SVTGKLSTKSV

-80 TVSAIPEEGISEVI
+80 TVSAIPSEGVSEVI

-128 ISKREIAQDMLTLL
+128 ISKREIAQEMLTLL

-161 FDSETI
+161 IDSETI

-188 LAIKSLLGDKM
+188 LAIKSLLGDEMK
-199 PTKLK
+199 TK

-210 DANGDGKDHTVAPEV
+210 DANGDGKDHTVAPES
-225 KTPETPEATETAD
+225 PEVETS
-238 EIPAGETEAPETPE
+238 ETTEAPETADE
-252 TPEEEVADEPEG
+252 TPTDNSGEEIVNESEG
-264 EAPQETPET
+264 ETQEALET
-273 NTNPEE
+273 NNNEE
-279 EEETMNKQIAK
+279 KEETMNNKEIAK
-290 DGVVAKGTT
+290 DAVVEKGAM
-299 PSQPTAVNNYL
+299 PNQPASANNYL
-310 KTKSALADF
+310 KTKAALVDF

-324 KHHRGSNEQI
+324 KNHRGSNEQI
-334 MREWSEHIKSKG
+334 MREWNENLKSKG
-346 VTGDAIMPAQ
+346 VTGDAIMPSQ

-371 LATFRTLNVKNAAV
+371 LATFRTVGVKSAAV
-385 YAMSTSDT
+385 YAIGTSDT
-393 AKGHKKGDAK
+393 ANGHKKGDAK
-403 SDQDLSAT
+403 ADQSLT
-411 RRDLKGLGIYK
+411 NVRRDLKGLGIYK

-446 LATRVANAIAIGAL
+446 LAARVANAIAVGAL
-460 IGQGSGDNA
+460 IGQGTGDKA
-469 TKQGNRGLYPMLN
+469 TLQGTRGLYPMLV
-482 DINANSGF
+482 DINATSGY
-490 GGSVATK
+490 GSNVATK
-497 VTGLEGEGSYELAVR
+497 ITGETGEGSYELAVR
-512 ALGAVKDEKH
+512 AVGAVKDEKN
-522 AGKNLIVPTGFTT
+522 AGKILVVPTGFTT
-535 EIKLA
+535 ELKLA

-549 PAGSDIAALLG
+549 PAGSNFANLLDV
-560 AKQIFEIDELVGKDV
+560 KQIFEIDELVGKDV

-582 QSYVLVGEP
+582 QSYVLIGEP

-605 DIMLTERYVG
+605 DVMLTERYVG

-628 AHS
+628 AHA

>member
-1 MGDDEANAHM
+1 MT
-11 GAESQISISNHKENM
+11 I
-26 AKQKIV
+26 KQKIV
-32 SVSGKLSTKSV
+32 SVTGKLSTKSV

-80 TVSAIPEEGISEVI
+80 TVSSIPSEGVSEVI

-128 ISKREIAQDMLTLL
+128 ISKREIAQEMLTLL

-161 FDSETI
+161 IDSETI

-188 LAIKSLLGDKM
+188 LAIKSLLGDEMK
-199 PTKLK
+199 TK

-210 DANGDGKDHTVAPEV
+210 DANGDGENHTIIPED
-225 KTPETPEATETAD
+225 TEAK
-238 EIPAGETEAPETPE
+238 APETTNE
-252 TPEEEVADEPEG
+252 TPTDNSGEETTNESEG
-264 EAPQETPET
+264 ETQEASET
-273 NTNPEE
+273 NNNEE
-279 EEETMNKQIAK
+279 KEETMNNKEIAK
-290 DGVVAKGTT
+290 DAVVEKGAM
-299 PSQPTAVNNYL
+299 PNQPASANNYL
-310 KTKSALADF
+310 KTKAALVDF

-324 KHHRGSNEQI
+324 KNHRGSNEQI
-334 MREWSEHIKSKG
+334 MREWNENLKSKG
-346 VTGDAIMPAQ
+346 VTGDAIMPSQ

-371 LATFRTLNVKNAAV
+371 LATFRTVGVKSAAV
-385 YAMSTSDT
+385 YAIGTSDT
-393 AKGHKKGDAK
+393 ANGHKKGDAK
-403 SDQDLSAT
+403 ADQSLT
-411 RRDLKGLGIYK
+411 NVRRDLKGLGIYK

-446 LATRVANAIAIGAL
+446 LAARVANAIAVGAL
-460 IGQGSGDNA
+460 IGQGAGDKA
-469 TKQGNRGLYPMLN
+469 TLQGTRGLYPMLA
-482 DINANSGF
+482 DINATNGY
-490 GGSVATK
+490 GSNVATK
-497 VTGLEGEGSYELAVR
+497 VTGETGEGSYELAVR
-512 ALGAVKDEKH
+512 AVGAVKDEKN
-522 AGKNLIVPTGFTT
+522 AGKILVVPTGFTT
-535 EIKLA
+535 ELKLA

-549 PAGSDIAALLG
+549 PAGSNFANLLDV
-560 AKQIFEIDELVGKDV
+560 KQIFEIDELVGKDV

-582 QSYVLVGEP
+582 QSYVLIGEP

-605 DIMLTERYVG
+605 DVMLTERYVG

-628 AHS
+628 AHA

>member
-1 MGDDEANAHM
+1 MT
-11 GAESQISISNHKENM
+11 I
-26 AKQKIV
+26 KQKIV
-32 SVSGKLSTKSV
+32 SVTGKLSTKSV

-80 TVSAIPEEGISEVI
+80 TVSAIPSEGVSEVI

-128 ISKREIAQDMLTLL
+128 ISKREIAQEMLTLL

-161 FDSETI
+161 IDSETI

-188 LAIKSLLGDKM
+188 LAIKSLLGDEMK
-199 PTKLK
+199 TK

-210 DANGDGKDHTVAPEV
+210 DANGDGKDHTVAPEA
-225 KTPETPEATETAD
+225 PEVETS
-238 EIPAGETEAPETPE
+238 ETTEAPETANE
-252 TPEEEVADEPEG
+252 TSADNSEEETTNESES
-264 EAPQETPET
+264 EAPQEALET
-273 NTNPEE
+273 NNNEE
-279 EEETMNKQIAK
+279 KEETMNNKEIAK
-290 DGVVAKGTT
+290 DAVVEKGIM
-299 PSQPTAVNNYL
+299 PNQPASANNYL
-310 KTKSALADF
+310 KTKAALVDF

-324 KHHRGSNEQI
+324 KNHRGSNEQI
-334 MREWSEHIKSKG
+334 MREWNENLKSKG
-346 VTGDAIMPAQ
+346 VTGDAIMPSQ

-371 LATFRTLNVKNAAV
+371 LATFRTVGVKSAAV
-385 YAMSTSDT
+385 YAIGTSDT
-393 AKGHKKGDAK
+393 ANGHKKGDAK
-403 SDQDLSAT
+403 ADQSLT
-411 RRDLKGLGIYK
+411 NVRRDLKGLGIYK

-446 LATRVANAIAIGAL
+446 LAARVANAIAVGAL
-460 IGQGSGDNA
+460 IGQGTGDKA
-469 TKQGNRGLYPMLN
+469 TLQGTRGLYPMLA
-482 DINANSGF
+482 DINATSGY
-490 GGSVATK
+490 GSNVATK
-497 VTGLEGEGSYELAVR
+497 VTGETGEGSYELAVR
-512 ALGAVKDEKH
+512 AVGAVKDEKN
-522 AGKNLIVPTGFTT
+522 AGKILVVPTGFTT
-535 EIKLA
+535 ELKLA

-549 PAGSDIAALLG
+549 PAGSNFANLLDV
-560 AKQIFEIDELVGKDV
+560 KQIFEIDELVGKDV

-582 QSYVLVGEP
+582 QSYVLIGEP

-605 DIMLTERYVG
+605 DVMLTERYVG

-628 AHS
+628 AHA

>member
-1 MGDDEANAHM
+1 MT
-11 GAESQISISNHKENM
+11 I
-26 AKQKIV
+26 KQKIV
-32 SVSGKLSTKSV
+32 SVTGKLSTKSV

-80 TVSAIPEEGISEVI
+80 TVSAIPSEGVSEVI

-128 ISKREIAQDMLTLL
+128 ISKREIAQEMLTLL

-161 FDSETI
+161 IDSETI

-188 LAIKSLLGDKM
+188 LAIKSLLGDGMK
-199 PTKLK
+199 KK

-210 DANGDGKDHTVAPEV
+210 DANGDGKDHTVAPEA
-225 KTPETPEATETAD
+225 PEVETS
-238 EIPAGETEAPETPE
+238 ETTEAPETANE
-252 TPEEEVADEPEG
+252 TSADNSEEETTNESES
-264 EAPQETPET
+264 EAPQEALET
-273 NTNPEE
+273 NNNEE
-279 EEETMNKQIAK
+279 KEETMNKQIAK
-290 DGVVAKGTT
+290 DAVVEKGVM
-299 PSQPTAVNNYL
+299 PNQPASANNYL
-310 KTKSALADF
+310 KTKAALVDF

-324 KHHRGSNEQI
+324 KNHRGSNEQI
-334 MREWSEHIKSKG
+334 MREWNENLKSKG
-346 VTGDAIMPAQ
+346 VTGDAIMPSQ

-371 LATFRTLNVKNAAV
+371 LATFRTVGVKSAAV
-385 YAMSTSDT
+385 YAIGTSDT
-393 AKGHKKGDAK
+393 ANGHKKGDAK
-403 SDQDLSAT
+403 ADQSLT
-411 RRDLKGLGIYK
+411 NVRRDLKGLGIYK

-446 LATRVANAIAIGAL
+446 LAARVANAIAVGAL
-460 IGQGSGDNA
+460 IGQGTGDKA
-469 TKQGNRGLYPMLN
+469 TLQGTRGLYPMLS
-482 DINANSGF
+482 DINATSGY
-490 GGSVATK
+490 GSNVATK
-497 VTGLEGEGSYELAVR
+497 VTGETGEGSYELAVR
-512 ALGAVKDEKH
+512 AVGAVKDEKN
-522 AGKNLIVPTGFTT
+522 AGKILVVPTGFTT
-535 EIKLA
+535 ELKLA

-549 PAGSDIAALLG
+549 PAGSNFANLLDV
-560 AKQIFEIDELVGKDV
+560 KQIFEIDELVGKDV

-582 QSYVLVGEP
+582 QSYVLIGEP

-605 DIMLTERYVG
+605 DVMLTERYVG

-628 AHS
+628 AHA

>member
-1 MGDDEANAHM
+1 MT
-11 GAESQISISNHKENM
+11 I
-26 AKQKIV
+26 KQKIV
-32 SVSGKLSTKSV
+32 SVTGRLSTKSV

-75 GGGDI
+75 GGGNI
-80 TVSAIPEEGISEVI
+80 TVSSIPSEGVSEVI

-128 ISKREIAQDMLTLL
+128 ISKREIAQEMLTLL

-161 FDSETI
+161 IDSETI

-188 LAIKSLLGDKM
+188 LAIKSLLGDEMK
-199 PTKLK
+199 KK

-210 DANGDGKDHTVAPEV
+210 DANGDGENHTVIPED
-225 KTPETPEATETAD
+225 TEAK
-238 EIPAGETEAPETPE
+238 APETSEVSGTTDE
-252 TPEEEVADEPEG
+252 TPTDNSAEETTNEPES
-264 EAPQETPET
+264 EVPQEALET
-273 NTNPEE
+273 NNNEE
-279 EEETMNKQIAK
+279 KEETMNNKEIAK
-290 DGVVAKGTT
+290 DAVVEKGAM
-299 PSQPTAVNNYL
+299 PNQPASANNYL
-310 KTKSALADF
+310 KTKAALVDF

-324 KHHRGSNEQI
+324 KNHRGSNEQI
-334 MREWSEHIKSKG
+334 MREWNENLKSKG
-346 VTGDAIMPAQ
+346 VTGDAIMPSQ

-371 LATFRTLNVKNAAV
+371 LATFRTVGVKSAAV
-385 YAMSTSDT
+385 YAIGTSDT
-393 AKGHKKGDAK
+393 ANGHKKGDAK
-403 SDQDLSAT
+403 VDQSLT
-411 RRDLKGLGIYK
+411 NVRRDLKGLGIYK

-446 LATRVANAIAIGAL
+446 LAARVANAIAVGAL
-460 IGQGSGDNA
+460 IGQGTGDKA
-469 TKQGNRGLYPMLN
+469 TLQGTRGLYPMLA
-482 DINANSGF
+482 DINATNGY
-490 GGSVATK
+490 GSNVATK
-497 VTGLEGEGSYELAVR
+497 VTGETGEGSYELAVR
-512 ALGAVKDEKH
+512 AVGAVKDEKN
-522 AGKNLIVPTGFTT
+522 AGKILVVPTGFTT
-535 EIKLA
+535 ELKLA

-549 PAGSDIAALLG
+549 PAGSNFANLLDV
-560 AKQIFEIDELVGKDV
+560 KQIFEIDELVGKDV

-582 QSYVLVGEP
+582 QSYVLIGEP

-605 DIMLTERYVG
+605 DVMLTERYVG

-628 AHS
+628 AHA

>member
-1 MGDDEANAHM
+1 MT
-11 GAESQISISNHKENM
+11 I
-26 AKQKIV
+26 KQKIV
-32 SVSGKLSTKSV
+32 SVTGKLSTKSV
-43 DGERRIVFV
+43 DGEKRIVFV

-80 TVSAIPEEGISEVI
+80 TVSAIPSEGVSEVI

-128 ISKREIAQDMLTLL
+128 ISKREIAQEMLTLL

-161 FDSETI
+161 IDSETI

-188 LAIKSLLGDKM
+188 LAIKSLLGDEMK
-199 PTKLK
+199 TK

-210 DANGDGKDHTVAPEV
+210 DANGDGKDHTVAPEA
-225 KTPETPEATETAD
+225 PEVETS
-238 EIPAGETEAPETPE
+238 ETTEAPETAGE
-252 TPEEEVADEPEG
+252 TSADNSDEETTNESEG
-264 EAPQETPET
+264 ETQEAPET
-273 NTNPEE
+273 NNNEE
-279 EEETMNKQIAK
+279 KEETMNNKEIAK
-290 DGVVAKGTT
+290 DAVVEKGAM
-299 PSQPTAVNNYL
+299 PNQPASANNYL
-310 KTKSALADF
+310 KTKAALLDF
-319 KNIVL
+319 KKIVL
-324 KHHRGSNEQI
+324 KNHRGSNEQI
-334 MREWSEHIKSKG
+334 MREWSENLKSKG
-346 VTGDAIMPAQ
+346 VTGDAIMPSQ

-371 LATFRTLNVKNAAV
+371 LATFRTVEVKSAAV
-385 YAMSTSDT
+385 YAIGTSDT
-393 AKGHKKGDAK
+393 ANGHKKGDAK
-403 SDQDLSAT
+403 ADQSLTSV

-434 ETGELLAFRVEE
+434 EKGELLTFRVEE
-446 LATRVANAIAIGAL
+446 LAARVANAIAVGAL
-460 IGQGSGDNA
+460 IGQGTGDKA
-469 TKQGNRGLYPMLN
+469 TLQGTRGLYPMLA
-482 DINANSGF
+482 DINATSGY
-490 GGSVATK
+490 GSNVATK
-497 VTGLEGEGSYELAVR
+497 VTGETGEGSYELAVR
-512 ALGAVKDEKH
+512 AVGAVKDEKN
-522 AGKNLIVPTGFTT
+522 AGKILVVPTGFTT
-535 EIKLA
+535 ELKLA

-549 PAGSDIAALLG
+549 PAGSNLANLLDV
-560 AKQIFEIDELVGKDV
+560 KQIFEIDELVGKDV

-582 QSYVLVGEP
+582 QSYVLIGEP

-605 DIMLTERYVG
+605 DVMLTERYVG

-628 AHS
+628 AHA

>member
-1 MGDDEANAHM
+1 MT
-11 GAESQISISNHKENM
+11 I
-26 AKQKIV
+26 KQKIV
-32 SVSGKLSTKSV
+32 SVTGKLSTKSV

-80 TVSAIPEEGISEVI
+80 TVSAIPSEGVSEVI

-128 ISKREIAQDMLTLL
+128 ISKREIAQEMLTLL

-161 FDSETI
+161 IDSETI

-188 LAIKSLLGDKM
+188 LAIKSLLGDEMK
-199 PTKLK
+199 KK

-210 DANGDGKDHTVAPEV
+210 DANGDGENHTVI
-225 KTPETPEATETAD
+225 PEATEAK
-238 EIPAGETEAPETPE
+238 APETE
-252 TPEEEVADEPEG
+252 TPEVSETTDETFADNSEEETTNESES
-264 EAPQETPET
+264 EAPQEALET
-273 NTNPEE
+273 NNNEE
-279 EEETMNKQIAK
+279 KEETMNNKEIAK
-290 DGVVAKGTT
+290 DAVVEKGVM
-299 PSQPTAVNNYL
+299 PNQPASANNYL
-310 KTKSALADF
+310 KTKAALVDF

-324 KHHRGSNEQI
+324 KNHRGSNEQI
-334 MREWSEHIKSKG
+334 MREWNENLKSKG
-346 VTGDAIMPAQ
+346 VTGDAIMPSQ

-371 LATFRTLNVKNAAV
+371 LATFRTVGVKSAAV
-385 YAMSTSDT
+385 YAIGTSDT
-393 AKGHKKGDAK
+393 ANGHKKGDAK
-403 SDQDLSAT
+403 ADQSLT
-411 RRDLKGLGIYK
+411 NVRRDLKGLGIYK

-446 LATRVANAIAIGAL
+446 LAARVANAIAVGAL
-460 IGQGSGDNA
+460 IGQGTGDKA
-469 TKQGNRGLYPMLN
+469 TLQGTRGLYPMLS
-482 DINANSGF
+482 DINATSGY
-490 GGSVATK
+490 GSNVATK
-497 VTGLEGEGSYELAVR
+497 VTGETGEGSYELAVR
-512 ALGAVKDEKH
+512 AVGAVKDEKN
-522 AGKNLIVPTGFTT
+522 AGKILVVPTGFTT
-535 EIKLA
+535 ELKLA

-549 PAGSDIAALLG
+549 PAGSNFANLLDV
-560 AKQIFEIDELVGKDV
+560 KQIFEIDELVGKDV

-582 QSYVLVGEP
+582 QSYVLIGEP

-605 DIMLTERYVG
+605 DVMLTERYVG
-615 GSAQGYKTVAGAF
+615 GSAQGYKTVAGTF
-628 AHS
+628 AHA

>member
-1 MGDDEANAHM
+1 MT
-11 GAESQISISNHKENM
+11 I
-26 AKQKIV
+26 KQKIV
-32 SVSGKLSTKSV
+32 SVTGKLSTKSV

-80 TVSAIPEEGISEVI
+80 TVSAIPSEGVSEVI

-128 ISKREIAQDMLTLL
+128 ISKREIAQEMLTLL

-161 FDSETI
+161 IDSETI

-188 LAIKSLLGDKM
+188 LAIKSLLGDEMK
-199 PTKLK
+199 TK

-210 DANGDGKDHTVAPEV
+210 DANGDGENHTIIPED
-225 KTPETPEATETAD
+225 TEAK
-238 EIPAGETEAPETPE
+238 APETPE
-252 TPEEEVADEPEG
+252 VSETANETSADNSEEETTNESES
-264 EAPQETPET
+264 EAPQEALET
-273 NTNPEE
+273 NNNEE
-279 EEETMNKQIAK
+279 KEETMHKQIAK
-290 DGVVAKGTT
+290 DAVVEKGVM
-299 PSQPTAVNNYL
+299 PNQPASANNYL
-310 KTKSALADF
+310 KTKAALVDF

-324 KHHRGSNEQI
+324 KNHRGSNEQI
-334 MREWSEHIKSKG
+334 MREWNENLKSKG
-346 VTGDAIMPAQ
+346 VTGDAIMPSQ

-371 LATFRTLNVKNAAV
+371 LATFRTVGVKSAAV
-385 YAMSTSDT
+385 YAIGTSDT
-393 AKGHKKGDAK
+393 ANGHKKGDAK
-403 SDQDLSAT
+403 VDQSLT
-411 RRDLKGLGIYK
+411 NVRRDLKGLGIYK

-446 LATRVANAIAIGAL
+446 LAARVANAIAVGAL
-460 IGQGSGDNA
+460 IGQGTGDKA
-469 TKQGNRGLYPMLN
+469 TLQGTRGLYPMLS
-482 DINANSGF
+482 DINATSGY
-490 GGSVATK
+490 GSNVATK
-497 VTGLEGEGSYELAVR
+497 VTGETGEGSYELAVR
-512 ALGAVKDEKH
+512 AVGAVKDEKN
-522 AGKNLIVPTGFTT
+522 AGKILVVPTGFTT
-535 EIKLA
+535 ELKLA

-549 PAGSDIAALLG
+549 PAGSNFANLLDV
-560 AKQIFEIDELVGKDV
+560 KQIFEIDELVGKDV

-582 QSYVLVGEP
+582 QSYVLIGEP

-605 DIMLTERYVG
+605 DVMLTERYVG

-628 AHS
+628 AHA

>member
-1 MGDDEANAHM
+1 MT
-11 GAESQISISNHKENM
+11 I
-26 AKQKIV
+26 KQKIV
-32 SVSGKLSTKSV
+32 SVTGKLSTKSV

-80 TVSAIPEEGISEVI
+80 TVSAIPSEGVSEVI

-128 ISKREIAQDMLTLL
+128 ISKREIAQEMLTLL

-161 FDSETI
+161 IDSETI

-188 LAIKSLLGDKM
+188 LAIKSLLGDEMK
-199 PTKLK
+199 KK

-210 DANGDGKDHTVAPEV
+210 DANGDGENHTIISED
-225 KTPETPEATETAD
+225 TEAK
-238 EIPAGETEAPETPE
+238 APETPE
-252 TPEEEVADEPEG
+252 VSETDNETSADNSEEETTNESES
-264 EAPQETPET
+264 EAPQEALET
-273 NTNPEE
+273 NNNEE
-279 EEETMNKQIAK
+279 KEETMNKQIAK
-290 DGVVAKGTT
+290 DAVVEKGVM
-299 PSQPTAVNNYL
+299 PNQPASANNYL
-310 KTKSALADF
+310 KTKAALVDF

-324 KHHRGSNEQI
+324 KNHRGSNEQI
-334 MREWSEHIKSKG
+334 MREWNENLKSKG
-346 VTGDAIMPAQ
+346 VTGDAIMPSQ

-371 LATFRTLNVKNAAV
+371 LATFRTVGVKSAAV
-385 YAMSTSDT
+385 YAIGTSDT
-393 AKGHKKGDAK
+393 ANGHKKGDAK
-403 SDQDLSAT
+403 ADQSLT
-411 RRDLKGLGIYK
+411 NVRRDLKGLGIYK

-446 LATRVANAIAIGAL
+446 LAARVANAIAVGAL
-460 IGQGSGDNA
+460 IGQGTGDKA
-469 TKQGNRGLYPMLN
+469 TLQGTRGLYPMLS
-482 DINANSGF
+482 DINATSGY
-490 GGSVATK
+490 GSNVATK
-497 VTGLEGEGSYELAVR
+497 VTGETGEGSYELAVR
-512 ALGAVKDEKH
+512 AVGAVKDEKN
-522 AGKNLIVPTGFTT
+522 AGKILVVPTGFTT
-535 EIKLA
+535 ELKLA

-549 PAGSDIAALLG
+549 PAGSNFANLLDV
-560 AKQIFEIDELVGKDV
+560 KQIFEIDELVGKDV

-582 QSYVLVGEP
+582 QSYVLIGEP

-605 DIMLTERYVG
+605 DVMLTERHVG

-628 AHS
+628 AHA

>member
-1 MGDDEANAHM
+1 MT
-11 GAESQISISNHKENM
+11 I
-26 AKQKIV
+26 KQKIV
-32 SVSGKLSTKSV
+32 SVTGKLSTKSV

-80 TVSAIPEEGISEVI
+80 TVSAIPSEGVSEVI

-128 ISKREIAQDMLTLL
+128 ISKREIAQEMLTLL

-161 FDSETI
+161 IDSETI

-176 LVYRGSNKEARL
+176 LVYRGSNKEVRL
-188 LAIKSLLGDKM
+188 LAIKSLLGDEMK
-199 PTKLK
+199 KK

-210 DANGDGKDHTVAPEV
+210 DANGDGKDHTVAPEA
-225 KTPETPEATETAD
+225 PEVETS
-238 EIPAGETEAPETPE
+238 ETTEAPETAGE
-252 TPEEEVADEPEG
+252 TSADNSEEEATNESES
-264 EAPQETPET
+264 EAPQEALET
-273 NTNPEE
+273 NNNEE
-279 EEETMNKQIAK
+279 KEETMNKQIAK
-290 DGVVAKGTT
+290 DAVVEKGVM
-299 PSQPTAVNNYL
+299 PNQPASANNYL
-310 KTKSALADF
+310 KTKAALVDF

-324 KHHRGSNEQI
+324 KNHRGSNEQI
-334 MREWSEHIKSKG
+334 MREWNENLKSKG
-346 VTGDAIMPAQ
+346 VTGDAIMPSQ

-371 LATFRTLNVKNAAV
+371 LATFRTVGVKSAAV
-385 YAMSTSDT
+385 YAIGTSDT
-393 AKGHKKGDAK
+393 ANGHKKGDAK
-403 SDQDLSAT
+403 ADQSLT
-411 RRDLKGLGIYK
+411 NVRRDLKGLGIYK

-446 LATRVANAIAIGAL
+446 LAARVANAIAVGAL
-460 IGQGSGDNA
+460 IGQGTGDKA
-469 TKQGNRGLYPMLN
+469 TLQGTRGLYPMLS
-482 DINANSGF
+482 DINATSGY
-490 GGSVATK
+490 GSNVATK
-497 VTGLEGEGSYELAVR
+497 VTGETGEGSYELAVR
-512 ALGAVKDEKH
+512 VVGAVKDEKN
-522 AGKNLIVPTGFTT
+522 AGKILVVPTGFTT
-535 EIKLA
+535 ELKLA

-549 PAGSDIAALLG
+549 PAGSNFANLLDV
-560 AKQIFEIDELVGKDV
+560 KQIFEIDELVGKDV

-582 QSYVLVGEP
+582 QSYVLIGEP

-605 DIMLTERYVG
+605 DVMLTERYVG

-628 AHS
+628 AHA

>member
-1 MGDDEANAHM
+1 MTV
-11 GAESQISISNHKENM
+11 
-26 AKQKIV
+26 KQKIV
-32 SVSGKLSTKSV
+32 SVTGKLSTKSV

-80 TVSAIPEEGISEVI
+80 TVSAIPSEGVSEVI

-128 ISKREIAQDMLTLL
+128 ISKREIAQEMLTLL

-161 FDSETI
+161 IDSETI

-188 LAIKSLLGDKM
+188 LAIKSLLGDEMK
-199 PTKLK
+199 TK

-210 DANGDGKDHTVAPEV
+210 DANGDGKDHTVAPES
-225 KTPETPEATETAD
+225 PEVETSETTEVPETAD
-238 EIPAGETEAPETPE
+238 ETPTDNSGEEIVNESEGETQEAL
-252 TPEEEVADEPEG
+252 
-264 EAPQETPET
+264 ET
-273 NTNPEE
+273 NNNEE
-279 EEETMNKQIAK
+279 KEETMNNKEIAK
-290 DGVVAKGTT
+290 DAVVEKGAM
-299 PSQPTAVNNYL
+299 PNQPASANNYL
-310 KTKSALADF
+310 KTKAALVDF

-324 KHHRGSNEQI
+324 KNHRGSNEQI
-334 MREWSEHIKSKG
+334 MREWNENLKSKG
-346 VTGDAIMPAQ
+346 VTGDAIMPSQ

-371 LATFRTLNVKNAAV
+371 LATFRTVGVKSAAV
-385 YAMSTSDT
+385 YAIGTSDT
-393 AKGHKKGDAK
+393 ANGHKKGDAK
-403 SDQDLSAT
+403 ADQSLT
-411 RRDLKGLGIYK
+411 NVRRDLKGLGIYK

-446 LATRVANAIAIGAL
+446 LAARVANAIAVGAL
-460 IGQGSGDNA
+460 IGQGTGDKA
-469 TKQGNRGLYPMLN
+469 TLQGTRGLYPMLA
-482 DINANSGF
+482 DINATSGY
-490 GGSVATK
+490 GSNVATK
-497 VTGLEGEGSYELAVR
+497 ITGETGEGSYELAVR
-512 ALGAVKDEKH
+512 AVGAVKDEKN
-522 AGKNLIVPTGFTT
+522 AGKILVVPTGFTT
-535 EIKLA
+535 ELKLA

-549 PAGSDIAALLG
+549 PAGSNFANLLDV
-560 AKQIFEIDELVGKDV
+560 KQIFELVGKDV

-582 QSYVLVGEP
+582 QSYVLIGEP

-605 DIMLTERYVG
+605 DVMLTERYVG

-628 AHS
+628 AHA

>member
-1 MGDDEANAHM
+1 MT
-11 GAESQISISNHKENM
+11 I
-26 AKQKIV
+26 KQKIV
-32 SVSGKLSTKSV
+32 SVTGKLSTKSV

-80 TVSAIPEEGISEVI
+80 TVSAIPSEGVSEVI

-128 ISKREIAQDMLTLL
+128 ISKREIAQEMLTLL

-161 FDSETI
+161 IDSETI

-188 LAIKSLLGDKM
+188 LAIKSLLGDEMK
-199 PTKLK
+199 TK

-210 DANGDGKDHTVAPEV
+210 DANGDGKDHTVAPES
-225 KTPETPEATETAD
+225 PEAETS
-238 EIPAGETEAPETPE
+238 ETTEAPETADE
-252 TPEEEVADEPEG
+252 TPTDNSGEEIVNESEG
-264 EAPQETPET
+264 ETQEALET
-273 NTNPEE
+273 NNNEE
-279 EEETMNKQIAK
+279 KEETMNNKEIAK
-290 DGVVAKGTT
+290 DAVVEKGAM
-299 PSQPTAVNNYL
+299 PNQPASANNYL
-310 KTKSALADF
+310 KTKAALVDF

-324 KHHRGSNEQI
+324 KNHRGSNEQI
-334 MREWSEHIKSKG
+334 MREWNENLKSKG
-346 VTGDAIMPAQ
+346 VTGDAIMPSQ

-371 LATFRTLNVKNAAV
+371 LATFRTVGVKSAAV
-385 YAMSTSDT
+385 YAIGTSDT
-393 AKGHKKGDAK
+393 ANGHKKGDAK
-403 SDQDLSAT
+403 ADQSLT
-411 RRDLKGLGIYK
+411 NVRRDLKGLGIYK

-446 LATRVANAIAIGAL
+446 LAARVANAIAVGAL
-460 IGQGSGDNA
+460 IGQGAGDKA
-469 TKQGNRGLYPMLN
+469 TLQGTRGLYPMLA
-482 DINANSGF
+482 DINATSGY
-490 GGSVATK
+490 GSNVATK
-497 VTGLEGEGSYELAVR
+497 VTGETGEGSYELAVR
-512 ALGAVKDEKH
+512 AVGAVKDEKN
-522 AGKNLIVPTGFTT
+522 AGKILVVPTGFTT
-535 EIKLA
+535 ELKLA
-540 KGSDGHLMF
+540 KGSDGHLIF
-549 PAGSDIAALLG
+549 PAGSNFANLLDV
-560 AKQIFEIDELVGKDV
+560 KQIFEIDELVGKDV

-582 QSYVLVGEP
+582 QSYVLIGEP

-605 DIMLTERYVG
+605 DVMLTERYVG

-628 AHS
+628 AHA

>member
-1 MGDDEANAHM
+1 MT
-11 GAESQISISNHKENM
+11 I
-26 AKQKIV
+26 KQKIV
-32 SVSGKLSTKSV
+32 SVTGKLSTKSV

-80 TVSAIPEEGISEVI
+80 TVSAIPSEGVSEVI

-128 ISKREIAQDMLTLL
+128 ISKREIAQEMLTLL

-161 FDSETI
+161 IDSETI
-167 SKAEVIEVS
+167 SRAEVIEVS

-188 LAIKSLLGDKM
+188 LAIKSLLGDEMK
-199 PTKLK
+199 TK

-210 DANGDGKDHTVAPEV
+210 DANGDGKDHTVAPEA
-225 KTPETPEATETAD
+225 PEVETS
-238 EIPAGETEAPETPE
+238 ETTEAPETANE
-252 TPEEEVADEPEG
+252 TSADNSEEETINESES
-264 EAPQETPET
+264 EAPQEALET
-273 NTNPEE
+273 NNNEE
-279 EEETMNKQIAK
+279 KEETMNKQIAK
-290 DGVVAKGTT
+290 DAVVEKGVM
-299 PSQPTAVNNYL
+299 PNQPASANNYL
-310 KTKSALADF
+310 KTKAALVDF

-324 KHHRGSNEQI
+324 KNHRGSNEQI
-334 MREWSEHIKSKG
+334 MREWNENLKSKG
-346 VTGDAIMPAQ
+346 VTGDAIMPSQ

-371 LATFRTLNVKNAAV
+371 LATFRTVGVKSAAV
-385 YAMSTSDT
+385 YAIGTSDT
-393 AKGHKKGDAK
+393 ANGHKKGDAK
-403 SDQDLSAT
+403 VDQSLT
-411 RRDLKGLGIYK
+411 NVRRDLKGLGIYK

-446 LATRVANAIAIGAL
+446 LAARVANAIAVGAL
-460 IGQGSGDNA
+460 IGQGTGDKA
-469 TKQGNRGLYPMLN
+469 TLQGTRGLYPMLS
-482 DINANSGF
+482 DINATSGY
-490 GGSVATK
+490 GSNVATK
-497 VTGLEGEGSYELAVR
+497 VTGETGEGSYELAVR
-512 ALGAVKDEKH
+512 AVGAVKDEKN
-522 AGKNLIVPTGFTT
+522 AGKILVVPTGFTT
-535 EIKLA
+535 ELKLA

-549 PAGSDIAALLG
+549 PAGSNFANLLDV
-560 AKQIFEIDELVGKDV
+560 KQIFEIDELVGKDV

-582 QSYVLVGEP
+582 QSYVLIGEP

-605 DIMLTERYVG
+605 DVMLTERYVG

-628 AHS
+628 AHA

>member
-1 MGDDEANAHM
+1 MT
-11 GAESQISISNHKENM
+11 I
-26 AKQKIV
+26 KQKIV
-32 SVSGKLSTKSV
+32 SVTGKLSTKSV

-80 TVSAIPEEGISEVI
+80 TVSAIPSEGVSEVI

-128 ISKREIAQDMLTLL
+128 ISKREIAQEMLTLL

-161 FDSETI
+161 IDSETI

-188 LAIKSLLGDKM
+188 LAIKSLLGDEMK
-199 PTKLK
+199 KK

-210 DANGDGKDHTVAPEV
+210 DANGDGENHTIIPED
-225 KTPETPEATETAD
+225 TEAK
-238 EIPAGETEAPETPE
+238 APETPE
-252 TPEEEVADEPEG
+252 VSETANETSADNSEEETTNESES
-264 EAPQETPET
+264 EAPQEALET
-273 NTNPEE
+273 NNNEE
-279 EEETMNKQIAK
+279 KEETMHKQIAK
-290 DGVVAKGTT
+290 DAVVEKGVM
-299 PSQPTAVNNYL
+299 PNQPASANNYL
-310 KTKSALADF
+310 KTKAALVDF

-324 KHHRGSNEQI
+324 KNHRGSNEQI
-334 MREWSEHIKSKG
+334 MREWNENLKSKG
-346 VTGDAIMPAQ
+346 VTGDAIMPSQ

-371 LATFRTLNVKNAAV
+371 LATFRTVGVKSAAV
-385 YAMSTSDT
+385 YAIGTSDT
-393 AKGHKKGDAK
+393 ANGHKKGDAK
-403 SDQDLSAT
+403 VDQSLT
-411 RRDLKGLGIYK
+411 NVRRDLKGLGIYK

-446 LATRVANAIAIGAL
+446 LAARVANAIAVGAL
-460 IGQGSGDNA
+460 IGQGTGDKA
-469 TKQGNRGLYPMLN
+469 TLQGTRGLYPMLS
-482 DINANSGF
+482 DINATSGY
-490 GGSVATK
+490 GSNVATK
-497 VTGLEGEGSYELAVR
+497 VTGETGEGSYELAVR
-512 ALGAVKDEKH
+512 AVGAVKDEKN
-522 AGKNLIVPTGFTT
+522 AGKILVVPTGFTT
-535 EIKLA
+535 ELKLA

-549 PAGSDIAALLG
+549 PAGSNFANLLDV
-560 AKQIFEIDELVGKDV
+560 KQIFEIDELVGKDV

-582 QSYVLVGEP
+582 QSYVLIGEP

-605 DIMLTERYVG
+605 DVMLTERYVG

-628 AHS
+628 AHA

>member
-1 MGDDEANAHM
+1 MT
-11 GAESQISISNHKENM
+11 I
-26 AKQKIV
+26 KQKIV
-32 SVSGKLSTKSV
+32 SVTGKLSTKSV

-80 TVSAIPEEGISEVI
+80 TVSAIPSEGVSEVI

-128 ISKREIAQDMLTLL
+128 ISKREIAQEMLTLL

-161 FDSETI
+161 IDSETI

-188 LAIKSLLGDKM
+188 LAIKSLLGDEMK
-199 PTKLK
+199 TK

-210 DANGDGKDHTVAPEV
+210 DANGDGENHTIISED
-225 KTPETPEATETAD
+225 TEAK
-238 EIPAGETEAPETPE
+238 APETPE
-252 TPEEEVADEPEG
+252 VSETANETSADNSEEETTNESES
-264 EAPQETPET
+264 EAPQEALEI
-273 NTNPEE
+273 NNNEE
-279 EEETMNKQIAK
+279 KEETMNKQIAK
-290 DGVVAKGTT
+290 DAVVEKGVM
-299 PSQPTAVNNYL
+299 PNQPASANNYL
-310 KTKSALADF
+310 KTKAALVDF

-324 KHHRGSNEQI
+324 KNHRGSNEQI
-334 MREWSEHIKSKG
+334 MREWNENLKSKG
-346 VTGDAIMPAQ
+346 VTGDAIMPSQ

-371 LATFRTLNVKNAAV
+371 LATFRTVGVKSAAV
-385 YAMSTSDT
+385 YAIGTSDT
-393 AKGHKKGDAK
+393 ANGHKKGDAK
-403 SDQDLSAT
+403 VDQSLT
-411 RRDLKGLGIYK
+411 NVRRDLKGLGIYK

-446 LATRVANAIAIGAL
+446 LAARVANAIAVGAL
-460 IGQGSGDNA
+460 IGQGTGDKA
-469 TKQGNRGLYPMLN
+469 TLQGTRGLYPMLS
-482 DINANSGF
+482 DINATSGY
-490 GGSVATK
+490 GSNVATK
-497 VTGLEGEGSYELAVR
+497 VTGETGEGSYELAVR
-512 ALGAVKDEKH
+512 AVGAVKDEKN
-522 AGKNLIVPTGFTT
+522 AGKILVVPTGFTT
-535 EIKLA
+535 ELKLA

-549 PAGSDIAALLG
+549 PAGSNFANLLDV
-560 AKQIFEIDELVGKDV
+560 KQIFEIDELVGKDV

-582 QSYVLVGEP
+582 QSYVLIGEP

-605 DIMLTERYVG
+605 DVMLTERYVG

-628 AHS
+628 AHA